1 MIDYGDLPTGM
12 TVKHESGSEVDEIFT
27 RQVEDF
33 DCMDILIVLMCQ
45 LLRNHKTSCSTRSRI
60 FDLKKFML
68 WSFMTVLSLQL
79 KWNYIIMNR

>member
-45 LLRNHKTSCSTRSRI
+45 LRNAYVTIRCHVPL
-60 FDLKKFML
+60 DLGH
-68 WSFMTVLSLQL
+68 S
-79 KWNYIIMNR
+79 I